1 MASKFKAQINA
12 HADMTEKKL
21 TRVVVAALQE
31 LLSHVTTSAPGITAG
46 GTRIEGRFPV
56 VSSDLIRSLVVELDG
71 AQAGAGQGSQTVA
84 LANYELGQVV
94 RFVWTSEYALRIEL
108 GFTGTDAL
116 GRTYQQPG
124 WLMVTRNIPR
134 WPALVTK
141 HAEIN
146 R

>member
-1 MASKFKAQINA
+1 VSKFKAQINA

-21 TRVVVAALQE
+21 ARVVVGALQE
-31 LLSHVTTSAPGITAG
+31 LLSHITTSAPGVTAG
-46 GTRIEGRFPV
+46 GTRIEGKFPD
-56 VSSDLIRSLVVELDG
+56 VSSDPIRSLGVELDG

-84 LANYELGQVV
+84 LANYDLGQVI

-108 GFTGTDAL
+108 GFQGTDSL

-124 WLMVTRNIPR
+124 WLMVSKNVPR

-141 HAEIN
+141 HAEMN
-146 R
+146 K